1 MNNYEAKKFDK
12 HIHEYMLRFK
22 NVKDCIDNLVVLIE
36 QNKEIHPPHKLLM
49 LDLLKEICND
59 VILGNQHLVSS
70 FDSVYALVDNMNEV
84 IKEL

>member
-1 MNNYEAKKFDK
+1 M
-12 HIHEYMLRFK
+12 
-22 NVKDCIDNLVVLIE
+22 LIE

-70 FDSVYALVDNMNEV
+70 FDGVYALVDNMNEI